1 MWIDWIDT
9 SNWYQDHVL
18 STLKFS
24 AFIMPQDDPKE
35 DVIRPNILAGD
46 LPTLFK
52 KQQSVNH

>member
-1 MWIDWIDT
+1 
-9 SNWYQDHVL
+9 
-18 STLKFS
+18 
-24 AFIMPQDDPKE
+24 MPQDDPKE